1 MRLFYFIF
9 LLILFITSCT
19 SRPVEPTRSSRHTID
34 TLFSQRIISMQP
46 EMDSLCKDLSKK
58 IYTAAVDSIMKVREL
73 EMDILVE

>member
-1 MRLFYFIF
+1 
-9 LLILFITSCT
+9 
-19 SRPVEPTRSSRHTID
+19 
-34 TLFSQRIISMQP
+34 MQP